1 MRMQRFTSRGFTFS
15 AGQAFAALSLLALVG
30 CVSSTGQRTGYPNG
44 STQPQQPPVGTV
56 YPAPQQPQQPLPSAP
71 QQPVPIDQTAM
82 IPPQKT
88 SPNYPKSAADI
99 SGGAVVSLMKQAS
112 QSRAAG
118 KYDQASG
125 ALERAVRIEP
135 RNYFVWSA
143 LARNYLDKKL
153 YDNAESIALKSNSL
167 ARGNVYVELENWK
180 IITEARQAQG
190 DAIGAVQ
197 AQSRLDEI
205 QRNLIGS

>member
-1 MRMQRFTSRGFTFS
+1 MRMQRFSFP
-15 AGQAFAALSLLALVG
+15 AGQALAAISLLVLAG
-30 CVSSTGQRTGYPNG
+30 CASSVGQRTGYPGG
-44 STQPQQPPVGTV
+44 SGQPQSPVGTV
-56 YPAPQQPQQPLPSAP
+56 YPAPQQPAPTAPQQS
-71 QQPVPIDQTAM
+71 QQPVPIVPGDQTAM
-82 IPPQKT
+82 APPPKP
-88 SPNYPKSAADI
+88 SYPKSAADI

-112 QSRAAG
+112 QARAAG
-118 KYDQASG
+118 QYDQASG

>member
-1 MRMQRFTSRGFTFS
+1 MRMQRFSFP
-15 AGQAFAALSLLALVG
+15 AGPALAALGLLVLVG
-30 CVSSTGQRTGYPNG
+30 CASSTGERTGYPGGN
-44 STQPQQPPVGTV
+44 TQPQPPVGTV
-56 YPAPQQPQQPLPSAP
+56 YPAPQQPTAPQQP
-71 QQPVPIDQTAM
+71 QQPVPIVPGDQTAM
-82 IPPQKT
+82 APPPKP
-88 SPNYPKSAADI
+88 SYPKSAADI

-112 QSRAAG
+112 QARAAG

-190 DAIGAVQ
+190 DAIGALQ

>member
-1 MRMQRFTSRGFTFS
+1 MRMQGFSFPS
-15 AGQAFAALSLLALVG
+15 AQALAALSLLALAG

-44 STQPQQPPVGTV
+44 NTQPQQPPIGSV
-56 YPAPQQPQQPLPSAP
+56 YPAPQQPQQPMPNAS
-71 QQPVPIDQTAM
+71 QQPVPVIPGDETAM
-82 IPPQKT
+82 VPPPKVA
-88 SPNYPKSAADI
+88 PNYPKSAADI

-112 QSRAAG
+112 QARAAG
-118 KYDQASG
+118 QYDQASG

-180 IITEARQAQG
+180 IISEARQAQG

>member
-1 MRMQRFTSRGFTFS
+1 MRMQRFSFL
-15 AGQAFAALSLLALVG
+15 AGQALAALGLLVLVG
-30 CVSSTGQRTGYPNG
+30 CASSTGERTGYPGG
-44 STQPQQPPVGTV
+44 STQPQPPVGTV
-56 YPAPQQPQQPLPSAP
+56 YPAPQQPQPPLPSSP
-71 QQPVPIDQTAM
+71 QQPVPVTPGEQTAM

-88 SPNYPKSAADI
+88 APSYPKSAADI

-112 QSRAAG
+112 QARAAG

>member
-1 MRMQRFTSRGFTFS
+1 MRMQRFSFL
-15 AGQAFAALSLLALVG
+15 AGQALAALGLLVLVG
-30 CVSSTGQRTGYPNG
+30 CASSTGERTGYPGGN
-44 STQPQQPPVGTV
+44 TQPQPPVGTV
-56 YPAPQQPQQPLPSAP
+56 YPAPQQPQPPLPSSP
-71 QQPVPIDQTAM
+71 QQPVPVTPGEQTAM

-88 SPNYPKSAADI
+88 APSYPKSAADI

-112 QSRAAG
+112 QARAAG

>member
-1 MRMQRFTSRGFTFS
+1 MRMQRFSFPARP
-15 AGQAFAALSLLALVG
+15 ALAALGLLVLAG
-30 CVSSTGQRTGYPNG
+30 CASSTGERTRYPG
-44 STQPQQPPVGTV
+44 GASQPQPPVGTV
-56 YPAPQQPQQPLPSAP
+56 YPAPPQPTAPQQP
-71 QQPVPIDQTAM
+71 QQPVPIVPGDQTAM
-82 IPPQKT
+82 APPPKP
-88 SPNYPKSAADI
+88 SYPKSAADI

-112 QSRAAG
+112 QARAAG

-190 DAIGAVQ
+190 DAIGALQ